1 MSTLNNKIEE
11 IIAGIGALNIEEDDG
26 LILAQRLRALKG
38 KGLGV
43 KLKPLEHYD
52 GKSRP
57 LRSWLTEANLHME
70 NNGITE
76 ERAKIIFIGS
86 HLKDDAWNWFEPFR
100 RERDNKP
107 EVEWSDRT
115 TKVLRDYAE
124 LTKAMGQVFGDIDE
138 RKTAAIKLQ
147 QLRQTGSVRQY
158 ITEFQTITAN
168 LEWDEE
174 ALSDKFEEGLKPKI
188 RGAMVYY
195 TKEPEDLE
203 ELFER
208 AQRIDR
214 EIWNQ
219 ERHQNREKSYNNYGR
234 GATRFYG
241 KQRNQTRFDR
251 QGDVIMTGAKVSMTD
266 AKKTTGSCYNCG
278 IKGHYARECRHKKK
292 TPGQPRTTPQ
302 DGNRIRMV
310 RMEELTSITVADPTT
325 RESGTHSEEES
336 EDGSSVK
343 EEVEKEQL
351 DVSTL
356 FQGLTEQDFSSD
368 ESSSDDDTEAVDWEK
383 IQTQM
388 EGNEGSLES
397 IKRIQTWIEGW
408 RLSDGHVRSRNQS
421 DHQSSETSENDEY
434 IRKDDM
440 HSQQNETGIEI
451 SECIEN
457 QGGDSLMKGHSP
469 KGIQGSS
476 LSFREELKADNTFPT
491 LSRGFTRLQERLND
505 VNFSELTHRNPVW
518 KDFCGKRTTDTVK
531 EYQEWYSRMNAKN
544 RFCKCYGFE
553 STCWSESG
561 KTWMKHIKECRQCEE
576 WSKRE
581 CGVPG
586 HSVASK
592 RTTLM
597 DVSERKFTPEGLRN
611 NTKKLCCVKELCTHE
626 FWTHGK
632 IDVPWWT
639 CYNET
644 CAEHY
649 AMKAK
654 NGGKPKLPKVTILN
668 NDNCPC
674 LRKRCICGF
683 DQRHQLH
690 RELVTMR
697 QCPDD
702 KCTQHEIET
711 TDIYD
716 IDQEVSIFRKEI
728 QNATKEIQG
737 LMGKIITIRKISN
750 EGPTRQMETKIKV
763 NDKIETA
770 IIDSGADIN
779 YANEGWC
786 SQNGIDYEVTGYGKV
801 KAYDGSFVQ
810 EYIRKATV
818 EFEIQG
824 TTQRQVFH
832 ILKETGDDSI
842 VLGMPWLEGENPAI
856 DWKTKRIT
864 IRRKSPELSTVT
876 GNEEKTFARRSVVSE
891 NGSQKIGITP
901 KTKGDP
907 ISAGRGGYNSDS
919 RRIGRASLDSTHSSP
934 DRQEKEYE
942 RNMQEVLTKLPKE
955 LWKFREVFCKR
966 K

>member
-219 ERHQNREKSYNNYGR
+219 DRHQNRGKSYNNYGH

-302 DGNRIRMV
+302 DGNRIRKV

-368 ESSSDDDTEAVDWEK
+368 ESGSDDDTEAVDWEK

-388 EGNEGSLES
+388 EGNEGSLE
-397 IKRIQTWIEGW
+397 
-408 RLSDGHVRSRNQS
+408 
-421 DHQSSETSENDEY
+421 
-434 IRKDDM
+434 
-440 HSQQNETGIEI
+440 
-451 SECIEN
+451 
-457 QGGDSLMKGHSP
+457 
-469 KGIQGSS
+469 
-476 LSFREELKADNTFPT
+476 
-491 LSRGFTRLQERLND
+491 
-505 VNFSELTHRNPVW
+505 
-518 KDFCGKRTTDTVK
+518 
-531 EYQEWYSRMNAKN
+531 
-544 RFCKCYGFE
+544 
-553 STCWSESG
+553 
-561 KTWMKHIKECRQCEE
+561 
-576 WSKRE
+576 
-581 CGVPG
+581 
-586 HSVASK
+586 
-592 RTTLM
+592 
-597 DVSERKFTPEGLRN
+597 
-611 NTKKLCCVKELCTHE
+611 
-626 FWTHGK
+626 
-632 IDVPWWT
+632 
-639 CYNET
+639 
-644 CAEHY
+644 
-649 AMKAK
+649 
-654 NGGKPKLPKVTILN
+654 
-668 NDNCPC
+668 
-674 LRKRCICGF
+674 
-683 DQRHQLH
+683 
-690 RELVTMR
+690 
-697 QCPDD
+697 
-702 KCTQHEIET
+702 
-711 TDIYD
+711 
-716 IDQEVSIFRKEI
+716 
-728 QNATKEIQG
+728 
-737 LMGKIITIRKISN
+737 
-750 EGPTRQMETKIKV
+750 
-763 NDKIETA
+763 
-770 IIDSGADIN
+770 
-779 YANEGWC
+779 
-786 SQNGIDYEVTGYGKV
+786 
-801 KAYDGSFVQ
+801 
-810 EYIRKATV
+810 
-818 EFEIQG
+818 
-824 TTQRQVFH
+824 
-832 ILKETGDDSI
+832 
-842 VLGMPWLEGENPAI
+842 
-856 DWKTKRIT
+856 
-864 IRRKSPELSTVT
+864 
-876 GNEEKTFARRSVVSE
+876 
-891 NGSQKIGITP
+891 
-901 KTKGDP
+901 
-907 ISAGRGGYNSDS
+907 
-919 RRIGRASLDSTHSSP
+919 IGRAH
-934 DRQEKEYE
+934 
-942 RNMQEVLTKLPKE
+942 V
-955 LWKFREVFCKR
+955 
-966 K
+966 